1 MPAMLFRVP
10 AVAAMGRSFKVS
22 SVIDRPFKQ

>member
-10 AVAAMGRSFKVS
+10 AVAAMGRFCKMS

>member
-10 AVAAMGRSFKVS
+10 AVAAMSRFYKVS
-22 SVIDRPFKQ
+22 SMIDRQFKQ